1 MIFRGNMPKQFEDL
15 AASNS
20 EVKKIVSDEVRP
32 LLDKLTE
39 IVDKLDK
46 YHQHDIEFQ
55 QKFILLISQMFRN
68 QQISMEAFD
77 QLDSF
82 MRKEFFWGKQSSEKT

>member
-1 MIFRGNMPKQFEDL
+1 MTKQYEDS
-15 AASNS
+15 APTTN

-39 IVDKLDK
+39 LVEKLDK

-55 QKFILLISQMFRN
+55 QKFILLISQMFKS

-82 MRKEFFWGKQSSEKT
+82 IRKEFFWGQTSSEKT

>member
-1 MIFRGNMPKQFEDL
+1 MRFRENMPKQFEDS
-15 AASNS
+15 APTTG

-39 IVDKLDK
+39 LVEKLDK

-55 QKFILLISQMFRN
+55 QKFILLISQMFKN
-68 QQISMEAFD
+68 QQISMDAFD

-82 MRKEFFWGKQSSEKT
+82 IRKEFFWGKTSSEKT

>member
-1 MIFRGNMPKQFEDL
+1 MPKQYEDNV
-15 AASNS
+15 ASSS

-39 IVDKLDK
+39 LVEKLDR
-46 YHQHDIEFQ
+46 YHQHDVEFQ
-55 QKFILLISQMFRN
+55 QKFLLLVSQMFRN

-77 QLDSF
+77 QLDAF
-82 MRKEFFWGKQSSEKT
+82 MRKEFFWGKSTSVNT

>member
-1 MIFRGNMPKQFEDL
+1 MRFRENMPKQFEDS
-15 AASNS
+15 APTTG

-39 IVDKLDK
+39 LVEKLDK

-55 QKFILLISQMFRN
+55 QRFILLISQMFKD
-68 QQISMEAFD
+68 QQISMDAFD

-82 MRKEFFWGKQSSEKT
+82 IRKEFFWGKPSSEKT

>member
-1 MIFRGNMPKQFEDL
+1 MPKQYEDNV
-15 AASNS
+15 ASSS

-32 LLDKLTE
+32 LLEKLTE
-39 IVDKLDK
+39 LVEKLDM

-55 QKFILLISQMFRN
+55 QKFLLLVSQMFRN

-77 QLDSF
+77 QLDAF
-82 MRKEFFWGKQSSEKT
+82 MRKEFFWGKPTSIKT

>member
-1 MIFRGNMPKQFEDL
+1 MVKQFEDS
-15 AASNS
+15 AASSS

-32 LLDKLTE
+32 LLEKLTE
-39 IVDKLDK
+39 LVDKLDR

-55 QKFILLISQMFRN
+55 QKFLLLVSQMFRN
-68 QQISMEAFD
+68 QQISMEAYD

-82 MRKEFFWGKQSSEKT
+82 MRKEFFWGKQNQQKE

>member
-1 MIFRGNMPKQFEDL
+1 
-15 AASNS
+15 
-20 EVKKIVSDEVRP
+20 
-32 LLDKLTE
+32 
-39 IVDKLDK
+39 
-46 YHQHDIEFQ
+46 
-55 QKFILLISQMFRN
+55 MFRN

>member
-1 MIFRGNMPKQFEDL
+1 MVKQHEDT
-15 AASNS
+15 AVGSS

-32 LLDKLTE
+32 LLEKLTE
-39 IVDKLDK
+39 LVDKLER

-55 QKFILLISQMFRN
+55 QKFLLLVSQMFRN

-77 QLDSF
+77 ELDSF
-82 MRKEFFWGKQSSEKT
+82 MRKEFFWGKSNTKNE

>member
-1 MIFRGNMPKQFEDL
+1 MPKQFEDS
-15 AASNS
+15 APTTS

-39 IVDKLDK
+39 LVEKLDR

-55 QKFILLISQMFRN
+55 QKFILLISQMFKN

>member
-1 MIFRGNMPKQFEDL
+1 MPKQFEDS
-15 AASNS
+15 AASSS

-32 LLDKLTE
+32 LLDKLSE

-46 YHQHDIEFQ
+46 YHQHDIQFQ

-82 MRKEFFWGKQSSEKT
+82 MRKEFFWGKPSSEKT

>member
-1 MIFRGNMPKQFEDL
+1 MRFRGNMPKQFEDS

-46 YHQHDIEFQ
+46 YTINT
-55 QKFILLISQMFRN
+55 I
-68 QQISMEAFD
+68 
-77 QLDSF
+77 
-82 MRKEFFWGKQSSEKT
+82 